1 MMDLIVF
8 ITFCNSFIYFCRCI
22 CIEMLYLY
30 ENISI
35 NSCNSCLYSGDAVA
49 LSKVACLGEGGPDIV
64 GYVCTRSFAQA
75 PWYNAI

>member
-1 MMDLIVF
+1 MMDLIV
-8 ITFCNSFIYFCRCI
+8 FCNSFIYFCRCI

-30 ENISI
+30 ENISM

-64 GYVCTRSFAQA
+64 GYVCTRGFAQA

>member
-1 MMDLIVF
+1 MMDLIV
-8 ITFCNSFIYFCRCI
+8 FCNSFIYFCRCI

-30 ENISI
+30 ENISM

>member
-1 MMDLIVF
+1 M
-8 ITFCNSFIYFCRCI
+8 
-22 CIEMLYLY
+22 
-30 ENISI
+30 